1 MARKIRMRKEENV
14 SNLIKNM
21 GIISNNTWIDY
32 NDIEKGGI
40 LIFKM
45 NDKPNKYFWVSP
57 SSRPFS
63 LTNINQVIKKT
74 D

>member
-1 MARKIRMRKEENV
+1 MRKEENV

-45 NDKPNKYFWVSP
+45 NDKPNKYF
-57 SSRPFS
+57 
-63 LTNINQVIKKT
+63 
-74 D
+74 